1 MLLDKITAQFEIIEQ
16 ENQLLQDKARALQLD
31 KERLGKELE
40 NNNANVS

>member
-16 ENQLLQDKARALQLD
+16 ENQLLQDKARTLQLD